1 MTLADQVKHTFL
13 NKLIDQ
19 CIEEKSIVNDK
30 FIIPFL
36 REQETLI
43 ASKIGREKQKV
54 KTSLNTGHG

>member
-1 MTLADQVKHTFL
+1 MTLADQIKHTFL

-19 CIEEKSIVNDK
+19 CIEEKSIVNNK

-43 ASKIGREKQKV
+43 ASKIGREKLKEV
-54 KTSLNTGHG
+54 K